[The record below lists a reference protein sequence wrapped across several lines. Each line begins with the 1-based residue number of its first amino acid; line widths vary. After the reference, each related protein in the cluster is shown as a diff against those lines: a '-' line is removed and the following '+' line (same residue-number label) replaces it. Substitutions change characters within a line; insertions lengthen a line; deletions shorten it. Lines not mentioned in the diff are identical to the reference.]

1 MKSGWITHKGKR
13 IFVARYDHLT
23 VAESRIEVAE
33 VEKEIFKQP
42 PNSALM
48 EVTTTGTIL
57 APEALGIY
65 KNTSMACKPYLK
77 KTVVMGM
84 SGPRMP
90 IFISFYIFPDDRP
103 FFIAGACALPWTKI
117 IRHLISFSPDKNQLA
132 GPFVDLWDFP
142 L

>member
-1 MKSGWITHKGKR
+1 MKSGWETYKGKR

-42 PNSALM
+42 PNSVLM
-48 EVTTTGTIL
+48 QVQTTGTVL
-57 APEALGIY
+57 APEALVIY
-65 KNTSMACKPYLK
+65 KNTTMACKPYLK

-90 IFISFYIFPDDRP
+90 IFDIITSFGGLRSIVRAFEDKDEVKARE
-103 FFIAGACALPWTKI
+103 W
-117 IRHLISFSPDKNQLA
+117 LIQP
-132 GPFVDLWDFP
+132 
-142 L
+142 